1 MKPLAFVV
9 LALTTG
15 VAAAEPS
22 LMRSSYLVD
31 GHAIGIGVNEPLGWV
46 DVAAIGAS
54 AYVAIDTHQVI
65 RANFATW
72 NHAHSLGYGAATTG
86 WLTSGDESKYQ
97 GGRYTDGGMSWM
109 YFPRKAFDGFAIELG
124 VLARHRDTFDIDDFN
139 TSYAVKSNLYAG
151 RVLVGWSWLIKQRAF
166 ISVQAGVSSGIER
179 GTQTATTDTTLMYP
193 PTISKIDH
201 STADLE
207 GMVRFGF
214 LL

>member
-1 MKPLAFVV
+1 VV

-22 LMRSSYLVD
+22 ATKSSYVIA

-46 DVAAIGAS
+46 DAAAIGAS
-54 AYVAIDTHQVI
+54 AYLAIGTHQVI

-72 NHAHSLGYGAATTG
+72 NHAHSAGYGAATTG
-86 WLTSGDESKYQ
+86 WLVSADGSQYQ
-97 GGRYTDGGMSWM
+97 GGRYTDGGVSWM
-109 YFPRKAFDGFAIELG
+109 YFPRKAFDGFSVELG

-139 TSYAVKSNLYAG
+139 QNYAVTSNRYAG
-151 RVLVGWSWLIKQRAF
+151 RVLVGWSWLIRQRAF
-166 ISVQAGVSSGIER
+166 IAVQAGMSSGIER
-179 GTQTATTDTTLMYP
+179 GTQTVTDTESPPMTYP
-193 PTISKIDH
+193 PTITKIDRL
-201 STADLE
+201 TTELE